1 MNVPTL
7 TSLLVLSRKSSVLAS
22 TLFLFHCINFSSVGC
37 TVNGQHPSDIMEQI
51 DNGEIEVPEE

>member
-22 TLFLFHCINFSSVGC
+22 TLFVLHYNNSSSVGC